1 MISRKHLSQNIAFG
15 LFRLLSLSVVGILF
29 AILGFI
35 IYKGIGVIDW
45 EFLTGAPTDGMTS
58 GGILPAIV
66 GTFCLMT
73 GSALFAFPVG
83 VMSGIYMNEYAPK
96 GWIVRFIRMMTNN
109 LSGIPSIVFGLF
121 GMALFVNYMDFGDSI
136 LAGSLTLGL
145 LSLPLV
151 IRTTEEA
158 LKAIPDNLREGS
170 RALGATKQQTIWH
183 VILPM
188 GMPNIITGLILALGR
203 VSGETAPILFT
214 CAAYFL
220 PQLPGSI
227 FDQCMA
233 LPMNVLLGWHIQ
245 TIIVVTSVAIVLYSM
260 LGGMKAVIWTEAI
273 QGIILIG
280 GALVCM
286 FILLF
291 DMPGGPVQTF
301 SIAMED
307 GKFSLGSF
315 GSSLSESTFWVCLIY
330 GIFTNLQNYG
340 IDQSYV
346 QRYHT
351 AKNEKE
357 AKFSALFGGYLFIPV
372 SAVFFMIGTGL
383 YAFYKVHPGILP
395 DGVGADYVFPFFIVN
410 ELPVGL
416 TGLLIASIFAAGMST
431 IATSVTSSSTIILT
445 DYYQRFRK
453 HAGNRE
459 RMLVLKLSSVGVGVA
474 GILVAFAFMSVQSAL
489 DAWWALASI
498 FSGGMLGLFLLGYI
512 SRKARNF
519 DAVLGVVCGVILV
532 CWIVISPFVHANLA
546 IVFGTL
552 LIFLVGFLSA
562 NLLNKR
568 RCK

>member
-1 MISRKHLSQNIAFG
+1 MHIIDIIVFLLFTGGVVAFG
-15 LFRLLSLSVVGILF
+15 CSFFKKKGTSEEFTSAGRSLPGWVVGMSIFATYVSSISYLGYPGKAFSGDWNAFVFSLSIPIASCF
-29 AILGFI
+29 AARYFVPFYRSQDSISAYSFLENRFGPWAR
-35 IYKGIGVIDW
+35 IYASSCYL
-45 EFLTGAPTDGMTS
+45 LTQIAR
-58 GGILPAIV
+58 
-66 GTFCLMT
+66 T
-73 GSALFAFPVG
+73 GS
-83 VMSGIYMNEYAPK
+83 
-96 GWIVRFIRMMTNN
+96 
-109 LSGIPSIVFGLF
+109 
-121 GMALFVNYMDFGDSI
+121 I
-136 LAGSLTLGL
+136 LYL
-145 LSLPLV
+145 L
-151 IRTTEEA
+151 
-158 LKAIPDNLREGS
+158 
-170 RALGATKQQTIWH
+170 
-183 VILPM
+183 
-188 GMPNIITGLILALGR
+188 
-203 VSGETAPILFT
+203 
-214 CAAYFL
+214 
-220 PQLPGSI
+220 
-227 FDQCMA
+227 A

>member
-1 MISRKHLSQNIAFG
+1 MHIIDIIVFLLFTGGVVAFG
-15 LFRLLSLSVVGILF
+15 CSFFKKKGTSEEFTSAGRSLPGWVVGMSIFATYVSSISYLGYPGKAFSGDWNAFVFSLSIPIASYF
-29 AILGFI
+29 AARYFVPFYRSQDSISAYSFLENRFGPWAR
-35 IYKGIGVIDW
+35 IYASSCYL
-45 EFLTGAPTDGMTS
+45 LTQIAR
-58 GGILPAIV
+58 
-66 GTFCLMT
+66 T
-73 GSALFAFPVG
+73 GS
-83 VMSGIYMNEYAPK
+83 
-96 GWIVRFIRMMTNN
+96 
-109 LSGIPSIVFGLF
+109 
-121 GMALFVNYMDFGDSI
+121 I
-136 LAGSLTLGL
+136 LYL
-145 LSLPLV
+145 L
-151 IRTTEEA
+151 
-158 LKAIPDNLREGS
+158 
-170 RALGATKQQTIWH
+170 
-183 VILPM
+183 
-188 GMPNIITGLILALGR
+188 
-203 VSGETAPILFT
+203 
-214 CAAYFL
+214 
-220 PQLPGSI
+220 
-227 FDQCMA
+227 A
-233 LPMNVLLGWHIQ
+233 LPMNVLLGWNIQ
-245 TIIVVTSVAIVLYSM
+245 TIIIVTSVAIVLYSM

-291 DMPGGPVQTF
+291 DMPEGPAQTF

-330 GIFTNLQNYG
+330 GVFTNLQNYG

-372 SAVFFMIGTGL
+372 SAVFFVIGTGL
-383 YAFYKVHPGILP
+383 YAFYKVHPGVLP

-562 NLLNKR
+562 NLFNKR

>member
-1 MISRKHLSQNIAFG
+1 MHIIDIIVFLLFTGGVVAFG
-15 LFRLLSLSVVGILF
+15 CSFFKKKGTSEEFTSAGRSLPGWVVGMSIFATYVSSISYLGYPGKAFSGDWNAFVFSLSIPIASYF
-29 AILGFI
+29 AARYFVPFYRSQDSISAYSFLENRFGPWAR
-35 IYKGIGVIDW
+35 IYASSCYL
-45 EFLTGAPTDGMTS
+45 LTQIAR
-58 GGILPAIV
+58 
-66 GTFCLMT
+66 T
-73 GSALFAFPVG
+73 GS
-83 VMSGIYMNEYAPK
+83 
-96 GWIVRFIRMMTNN
+96 
-109 LSGIPSIVFGLF
+109 
-121 GMALFVNYMDFGDSI
+121 I
-136 LAGSLTLGL
+136 LYL
-145 LSLPLV
+145 L
-151 IRTTEEA
+151 
-158 LKAIPDNLREGS
+158 
-170 RALGATKQQTIWH
+170 
-183 VILPM
+183 
-188 GMPNIITGLILALGR
+188 
-203 VSGETAPILFT
+203 
-214 CAAYFL
+214 
-220 PQLPGSI
+220 
-227 FDQCMA
+227 A
-233 LPMNVLLGWHIQ
+233 LPMNVLLGWNIQ
-245 TIIVVTSVAIVLYSM
+245 TIIIVTSVAIVLYSM

-291 DMPGGPVQTF
+291 DMPEGPAQTF

-330 GIFTNLQNYG
+330 GVFTNLQNYG

-383 YAFYKVHPGILP
+383 YAFYKVHPGVLP

-519 DAVLGVVCGVILV
+519 DAELGVVCGVILV

-562 NLLNKR
+562 NLFNKR

>member
-1 MISRKHLSQNIAFG
+1 MHIIDIIVFLLFTGGVVAFG
-15 LFRLLSLSVVGILF
+15 CSFFKKKGTSEEFTSAGRSLPGWVVGMSIFATYVSGISYLGYPGKAFSGDWNAFVFSLSIPIASYF
-29 AILGFI
+29 AARYFVPFYRSQDSISAYSFLENRFGPWAR
-35 IYKGIGVIDW
+35 IYTSSCYL
-45 EFLTGAPTDGMTS
+45 LTQIAR
-58 GGILPAIV
+58 
-66 GTFCLMT
+66 T
-73 GSALFAFPVG
+73 GS
-83 VMSGIYMNEYAPK
+83 
-96 GWIVRFIRMMTNN
+96 
-109 LSGIPSIVFGLF
+109 
-121 GMALFVNYMDFGDSI
+121 I
-136 LAGSLTLGL
+136 LYL
-145 LSLPLV
+145 L
-151 IRTTEEA
+151 
-158 LKAIPDNLREGS
+158 
-170 RALGATKQQTIWH
+170 
-183 VILPM
+183 
-188 GMPNIITGLILALGR
+188 
-203 VSGETAPILFT
+203 
-214 CAAYFL
+214 
-220 PQLPGSI
+220 
-227 FDQCMA
+227 A
-233 LPMNVLLGWHIQ
+233 LPMNVLLGWNIQ
-245 TIIVVTSVAIVLYSM
+245 TIIIVTSVAIVLYSM

-291 DMPGGPVQTF
+291 DMPEGPAQTF

-330 GIFTNLQNYG
+330 GVFTNLQNYG

-383 YAFYKVHPGILP
+383 YAFYKVHPGVLP

-562 NLLNKR
+562 NLFNKR

>member
-1 MISRKHLSQNIAFG
+1 MHIIDIIVFLLFTGGVVAFG
-15 LFRLLSLSVVGILF
+15 CSFFKKKGTSEEFTSAGRSLPGWVVGMSIFATYVSSISYLGYPGKAFSGDWNAFVFSLSIPIASYF
-29 AILGFI
+29 AARYFVPFYRSQDSISAYSFLENRFGPWAR
-35 IYKGIGVIDW
+35 IYASSCYL
-45 EFLTGAPTDGMTS
+45 LTQIAR
-58 GGILPAIV
+58 
-66 GTFCLMT
+66 T
-73 GSALFAFPVG
+73 GS
-83 VMSGIYMNEYAPK
+83 
-96 GWIVRFIRMMTNN
+96 
-109 LSGIPSIVFGLF
+109 
-121 GMALFVNYMDFGDSI
+121 I
-136 LAGSLTLGL
+136 LYL
-145 LSLPLV
+145 L
-151 IRTTEEA
+151 
-158 LKAIPDNLREGS
+158 
-170 RALGATKQQTIWH
+170 
-183 VILPM
+183 
-188 GMPNIITGLILALGR
+188 
-203 VSGETAPILFT
+203 
-214 CAAYFL
+214 
-220 PQLPGSI
+220 
-227 FDQCMA
+227 A
-233 LPMNVLLGWHIQ
+233 LPMNVLLGWNIQ
-245 TIIVVTSVAIVLYSM
+245 TIIIVTSVAIVLYSM

-291 DMPGGPVQTF
+291 DMPEGPAQTF

-330 GIFTNLQNYG
+330 GVFTNLQNYG

-383 YAFYKVHPGILP
+383 YAFYKVHPGVLP

-532 CWIVISPFVHANLA
+532 CWIVISPFIHANLA

-562 NLLNKR
+562 NLFNKR

>member
-1 MISRKHLSQNIAFG
+1 MHIIDIIVFLLFTGGVVAFG
-15 LFRLLSLSVVGILF
+15 CSFFKKKGTSEEFTSAGRSLPGWVVGMSIFATYVSSISYLGYPGKAFSGDWNAFVFSLSIPIASYF
-29 AILGFI
+29 AARYFVPFYRSQDSISAYSFLENRFGPWAR
-35 IYKGIGVIDW
+35 IYASSCYL
-45 EFLTGAPTDGMTS
+45 LTQIAR
-58 GGILPAIV
+58 
-66 GTFCLMT
+66 T
-73 GSALFAFPVG
+73 GS
-83 VMSGIYMNEYAPK
+83 
-96 GWIVRFIRMMTNN
+96 
-109 LSGIPSIVFGLF
+109 
-121 GMALFVNYMDFGDSI
+121 I
-136 LAGSLTLGL
+136 LYL
-145 LSLPLV
+145 L
-151 IRTTEEA
+151 
-158 LKAIPDNLREGS
+158 
-170 RALGATKQQTIWH
+170 
-183 VILPM
+183 
-188 GMPNIITGLILALGR
+188 
-203 VSGETAPILFT
+203 
-214 CAAYFL
+214 
-220 PQLPGSI
+220 
-227 FDQCMA
+227 A
-233 LPMNVLLGWHIQ
+233 LPMNVLLGWNIQ
-245 TIIVVTSVAIVLYSM
+245 TIIIVTSVAIVLYSM

-280 GALVCM
+280 GAQVCM

-291 DMPGGPVQTF
+291 DMPEGPAQTF

-330 GIFTNLQNYG
+330 GVFTNLQNYG

-383 YAFYKVHPGILP
+383 YAFYKVHPGVLP

-562 NLLNKR
+562 NLFNKR

>member
-1 MISRKHLSQNIAFG
+1 MH
-15 LFRLLSLSVVGILF
+15 
-29 AILGFI
+29 I
-35 IYKGIGVIDW
+35 ID
-45 EFLTGAPTDGMTS
+45 
-58 GGILPAIV
+58 
-66 GTFCLMT
+66 
-73 GSALFAFPVG
+73 
-83 VMSGIYMNEYAPK
+83 
-96 GWIVRFIRMMTNN
+96 
-109 LSGIPSIVFGLF
+109 
-121 GMALFVNYMDFGDSI
+121 
-136 LAGSLTLGL
+136 
-145 LSLPLV
+145 
-151 IRTTEEA
+151 
-158 LKAIPDNLREGS
+158 
-170 RALGATKQQTIWH
+170 
-183 VILPM
+183 
-188 GMPNIITGLILALGR
+188 IIIF
-203 VSGETAPILFT
+203 ILFT
-214 CAAYFL
+214 GGVVAFGCSFFKKKGTSEEFTSAGRS
-220 PQLPGSI
+220 LPGWVVGMSI
-227 FDQCMA
+227 FATYVSSISYLGYPGKAFSGDWNAFVFSLSIPIASYFAARYFVPFYRSQDSISAYSFLENRFGPWARIYASSCYLLTQIARTGSILYLLA

-395 DGVGADYVFPFFIVN
+395 DGVRADYVFPFFIVN

-512 SRKARNF
+512 SKKARNF

-532 CWIVISPFVHANLA
+532 CWIVISPFVHANLV

>member
-1 MISRKHLSQNIAFG
+1 MHIIDIIVFLLFTGGVVAFG
-15 LFRLLSLSVVGILF
+15 CSFFKKKGTSEEFTSAGRSLPGWVVGMSIFATYVSSISYLGYPGKAFSGDWNAFVFSLSIPIASYF
-29 AILGFI
+29 AARYFVPFYRSQDSISAYSFLENRFGPWAR
-35 IYKGIGVIDW
+35 IYASSCYL
-45 EFLTGAPTDGMTS
+45 LTQIAR
-58 GGILPAIV
+58 
-66 GTFCLMT
+66 T
-73 GSALFAFPVG
+73 GS
-83 VMSGIYMNEYAPK
+83 
-96 GWIVRFIRMMTNN
+96 
-109 LSGIPSIVFGLF
+109 
-121 GMALFVNYMDFGDSI
+121 I
-136 LAGSLTLGL
+136 LYL
-145 LSLPLV
+145 L
-151 IRTTEEA
+151 
-158 LKAIPDNLREGS
+158 
-170 RALGATKQQTIWH
+170 
-183 VILPM
+183 
-188 GMPNIITGLILALGR
+188 
-203 VSGETAPILFT
+203 
-214 CAAYFL
+214 
-220 PQLPGSI
+220 
-227 FDQCMA
+227 A

-291 DMPGGPVQTF
+291 DMPGGPVRTF

-512 SRKARNF
+512 SKKARNF

>member
-1 MISRKHLSQNIAFG
+1 MHIIDIIVFLLFTGGVVAFG
-15 LFRLLSLSVVGILF
+15 CSFFKKKGTSEEFTSAGRSLPGWVVGMSIFATYVSSISYLGYPEKAFSGDWNAFVFSLSIPIASYF
-29 AILGFI
+29 AARYFVPFYRSQDSISAYSFLENRFGPWAR
-35 IYKGIGVIDW
+35 IYASSCYL
-45 EFLTGAPTDGMTS
+45 LTQIAR
-58 GGILPAIV
+58 
-66 GTFCLMT
+66 T
-73 GSALFAFPVG
+73 GS
-83 VMSGIYMNEYAPK
+83 
-96 GWIVRFIRMMTNN
+96 
-109 LSGIPSIVFGLF
+109 
-121 GMALFVNYMDFGDSI
+121 I
-136 LAGSLTLGL
+136 LYL
-145 LSLPLV
+145 L
-151 IRTTEEA
+151 
-158 LKAIPDNLREGS
+158 
-170 RALGATKQQTIWH
+170 
-183 VILPM
+183 
-188 GMPNIITGLILALGR
+188 
-203 VSGETAPILFT
+203 
-214 CAAYFL
+214 
-220 PQLPGSI
+220 
-227 FDQCMA
+227 A

-512 SRKARNF
+512 SKKARNF

>member
-1 MISRKHLSQNIAFG
+1 MHIIDIIVFLLFTGGVVAFG
-15 LFRLLSLSVVGILF
+15 CSFFKKKGTSEEFTSAGRSLPGWVVGMSIFATYVSSISYLGYPGKAFSGDWNAFVFSLSIPIASYF
-29 AILGFI
+29 AARYFVPFYRSQDSISAYSFLENRFGPWAR
-35 IYKGIGVIDW
+35 IYASSCYL
-45 EFLTGAPTDGMTS
+45 LTQIAR
-58 GGILPAIV
+58 
-66 GTFCLMT
+66 T
-73 GSALFAFPVG
+73 GS
-83 VMSGIYMNEYAPK
+83 
-96 GWIVRFIRMMTNN
+96 
-109 LSGIPSIVFGLF
+109 
-121 GMALFVNYMDFGDSI
+121 I
-136 LAGSLTLGL
+136 LYL
-145 LSLPLV
+145 L
-151 IRTTEEA
+151 
-158 LKAIPDNLREGS
+158 
-170 RALGATKQQTIWH
+170 
-183 VILPM
+183 
-188 GMPNIITGLILALGR
+188 
-203 VSGETAPILFT
+203 
-214 CAAYFL
+214 
-220 PQLPGSI
+220 
-227 FDQCMA
+227 A
-233 LPMNVLLGWHIQ
+233 LPMNVLLGWNIQ
-245 TIIVVTSVAIVLYSM
+245 TIIIVTSVAIVLYSM

-291 DMPGGPVQTF
+291 DMPEGPAQTF

-330 GIFTNLQNYG
+330 GVFTNLQNYG

-383 YAFYKVHPGILP
+383 YAFYKVHPGVLP

-416 TGLLIASIFAAGMST
+416 TGLLIASIFGAGMST

-562 NLLNKR
+562 NLFNKR

>member
-1 MISRKHLSQNIAFG
+1 MHIIDIIVFLLFTGGVVAFG
-15 LFRLLSLSVVGILF
+15 CSFFKKKGTSEEFTSAGRSLPGWVVGMSIFATYVSSISYLGYPGKAFSGDWNAFVFSLSIPIASYF
-29 AILGFI
+29 AARYFVPFYRSQDSISAYSFLENRFGPWAR
-35 IYKGIGVIDW
+35 IYASSCYL
-45 EFLTGAPTDGMTS
+45 LTQIAR
-58 GGILPAIV
+58 
-66 GTFCLMT
+66 T
-73 GSALFAFPVG
+73 GS
-83 VMSGIYMNEYAPK
+83 
-96 GWIVRFIRMMTNN
+96 
-109 LSGIPSIVFGLF
+109 
-121 GMALFVNYMDFGDSI
+121 I
-136 LAGSLTLGL
+136 LYL
-145 LSLPLV
+145 L
-151 IRTTEEA
+151 
-158 LKAIPDNLREGS
+158 
-170 RALGATKQQTIWH
+170 
-183 VILPM
+183 
-188 GMPNIITGLILALGR
+188 
-203 VSGETAPILFT
+203 
-214 CAAYFL
+214 
-220 PQLPGSI
+220 
-227 FDQCMA
+227 A

-512 SRKARNF
+512 SKKARNF

-562 NLLNKR
+562 NPVSYTHLTLPTN
-568 RCK
+568 

>member
-1 MISRKHLSQNIAFG
+1 MHIIDIIVFLLFTGGVVAFG
-15 LFRLLSLSVVGILF
+15 CSFFKKKGTSEEFTSAGRSLPGWVVGMSIFATYVSSISYLGYPGKAFSGDWNAFVFSLSIPIASYF
-29 AILGFI
+29 AARYFVPFYRSQDSISAYSFLENRFGPWAR
-35 IYKGIGVIDW
+35 IYASSCYL
-45 EFLTGAPTDGMTS
+45 LTQIAR
-58 GGILPAIV
+58 
-66 GTFCLMT
+66 T
-73 GSALFAFPVG
+73 GS
-83 VMSGIYMNEYAPK
+83 
-96 GWIVRFIRMMTNN
+96 
-109 LSGIPSIVFGLF
+109 
-121 GMALFVNYMDFGDSI
+121 I
-136 LAGSLTLGL
+136 LYL
-145 LSLPLV
+145 L
-151 IRTTEEA
+151 
-158 LKAIPDNLREGS
+158 
-170 RALGATKQQTIWH
+170 
-183 VILPM
+183 
-188 GMPNIITGLILALGR
+188 
-203 VSGETAPILFT
+203 
-214 CAAYFL
+214 
-220 PQLPGSI
+220 
-227 FDQCMA
+227 A

-383 YAFYKVHPGILP
+383 YAFYNVHPGILP

>member
-1 MISRKHLSQNIAFG
+1 MHIIDIIVFLLFTGGVVAFG
-15 LFRLLSLSVVGILF
+15 CSFFKKKGTSEEFTSAGRSLPGWVVGMSIFATYVSSISYLGYPGKAFSGDWNAFVFSLSIPIASYF
-29 AILGFI
+29 AARYFVPFYRSQDSISAYSFLENRFGPWAR
-35 IYKGIGVIDW
+35 IYASSCYL
-45 EFLTGAPTDGMTS
+45 LTQIAR
-58 GGILPAIV
+58 
-66 GTFCLMT
+66 T
-73 GSALFAFPVG
+73 GS
-83 VMSGIYMNEYAPK
+83 
-96 GWIVRFIRMMTNN
+96 
-109 LSGIPSIVFGLF
+109 
-121 GMALFVNYMDFGDSI
+121 I
-136 LAGSLTLGL
+136 LYL
-145 LSLPLV
+145 L
-151 IRTTEEA
+151 
-158 LKAIPDNLREGS
+158 
-170 RALGATKQQTIWH
+170 
-183 VILPM
+183 
-188 GMPNIITGLILALGR
+188 
-203 VSGETAPILFT
+203 
-214 CAAYFL
+214 
-220 PQLPGSI
+220 
-227 FDQCMA
+227 A
-233 LPMNVLLGWHIQ
+233 LPMNVLLGWNIQ
-245 TIIVVTSVAIVLYSM
+245 TIIIVTSVAIVLYSM

-291 DMPGGPVQTF
+291 DMPEGPAQTF

-330 GIFTNLQNYG
+330 GVFTNLQNYG

-383 YAFYKVHPGILP
+383 YAFYKVHPGVLP

-562 NLLNKR
+562 NLFGSAGFSVN
-568 RCK
+568 

>member
-1 MISRKHLSQNIAFG
+1 MHIIDIIVFLLFTGGVVDFGCSFFKKKGTSEEFTSAGRSLPGWVVGMSIFATYVSSISYLGYPGKAFSG
-15 LFRLLSLSVVGILF
+15 DWNAFVFSLSIPIASYF
-29 AILGFI
+29 AARYFVPFYRSQDSISAYSFLENRFGPWAR
-35 IYKGIGVIDW
+35 IYASSCYL
-45 EFLTGAPTDGMTS
+45 LTQIAR
-58 GGILPAIV
+58 
-66 GTFCLMT
+66 T
-73 GSALFAFPVG
+73 GS
-83 VMSGIYMNEYAPK
+83 
-96 GWIVRFIRMMTNN
+96 
-109 LSGIPSIVFGLF
+109 
-121 GMALFVNYMDFGDSI
+121 I
-136 LAGSLTLGL
+136 LYL
-145 LSLPLV
+145 L
-151 IRTTEEA
+151 
-158 LKAIPDNLREGS
+158 
-170 RALGATKQQTIWH
+170 
-183 VILPM
+183 
-188 GMPNIITGLILALGR
+188 
-203 VSGETAPILFT
+203 
-214 CAAYFL
+214 
-220 PQLPGSI
+220 
-227 FDQCMA
+227 A

>member
-1 MISRKHLSQNIAFG
+1 MHIIDIIVFLLFTGGVVAFG
-15 LFRLLSLSVVGILF
+15 CSFFKKKGTSEEFTSAGRSLPGWVVGMSIFATYVSSISYLGYPGKAFSGDWNAFVFSLSIPIASYF
-29 AILGFI
+29 AARYFVPFYRSQDSISAYSFLENRFGPWAR
-35 IYKGIGVIDW
+35 IYASSCYL
-45 EFLTGAPTDGMTS
+45 LTQIAR
-58 GGILPAIV
+58 
-66 GTFCLMT
+66 T
-73 GSALFAFPVG
+73 GS
-83 VMSGIYMNEYAPK
+83 
-96 GWIVRFIRMMTNN
+96 
-109 LSGIPSIVFGLF
+109 
-121 GMALFVNYMDFGDSI
+121 I
-136 LAGSLTLGL
+136 LYL
-145 LSLPLV
+145 L
-151 IRTTEEA
+151 
-158 LKAIPDNLREGS
+158 
-170 RALGATKQQTIWH
+170 
-183 VILPM
+183 
-188 GMPNIITGLILALGR
+188 
-203 VSGETAPILFT
+203 
-214 CAAYFL
+214 
-220 PQLPGSI
+220 
-227 FDQCMA
+227 A

-416 TGLLIASIFAAGMST
+416 TRLLIASIFAAGMST

>member
-1 MISRKHLSQNIAFG
+1 MHIIDIIVFLLFTGGVVAFG
-15 LFRLLSLSVVGILF
+15 CSFFKKKGTSEEFTSAGRSLPGWVVGMSIFATYVSSISYLGYPGKAFSGDWNAFVFSLSIPIASYF
-29 AILGFI
+29 AARYFVPFYRSQDSISAYSFLENRFGPWAR
-35 IYKGIGVIDW
+35 IYASSCYL
-45 EFLTGAPTDGMTS
+45 LTQIAR
-58 GGILPAIV
+58 
-66 GTFCLMT
+66 T
-73 GSALFAFPVG
+73 GS
-83 VMSGIYMNEYAPK
+83 
-96 GWIVRFIRMMTNN
+96 
-109 LSGIPSIVFGLF
+109 
-121 GMALFVNYMDFGDSI
+121 I
-136 LAGSLTLGL
+136 LYL
-145 LSLPLV
+145 L
-151 IRTTEEA
+151 
-158 LKAIPDNLREGS
+158 
-170 RALGATKQQTIWH
+170 
-183 VILPM
+183 
-188 GMPNIITGLILALGR
+188 
-203 VSGETAPILFT
+203 
-214 CAAYFL
+214 
-220 PQLPGSI
+220 
-227 FDQCMA
+227 A

-532 CWIVISPFVHANLA
+532 CWIVISPFVHVNLA

>member
-1 MISRKHLSQNIAFG
+1 MHIIDIIVFLLFTGGVVGFGCSFFKKKGTSEEFTSAGRSLPGWVVGMSIFATYVSSISYLGYPGKAFSG
-15 LFRLLSLSVVGILF
+15 DWNAFVFSLSIPIASYF
-29 AILGFI
+29 AARYFVPFYRSQDSISAYSFLENRFGPWAR
-35 IYKGIGVIDW
+35 IYASSCYL
-45 EFLTGAPTDGMTS
+45 LTQIAR
-58 GGILPAIV
+58 
-66 GTFCLMT
+66 T
-73 GSALFAFPVG
+73 GS
-83 VMSGIYMNEYAPK
+83 
-96 GWIVRFIRMMTNN
+96 
-109 LSGIPSIVFGLF
+109 
-121 GMALFVNYMDFGDSI
+121 I
-136 LAGSLTLGL
+136 LYL
-145 LSLPLV
+145 L
-151 IRTTEEA
+151 
-158 LKAIPDNLREGS
+158 
-170 RALGATKQQTIWH
+170 
-183 VILPM
+183 
-188 GMPNIITGLILALGR
+188 
-203 VSGETAPILFT
+203 
-214 CAAYFL
+214 
-220 PQLPGSI
+220 
-227 FDQCMA
+227 A

-512 SRKARNF
+512 SKKARNF

>member
-1 MISRKHLSQNIAFG
+1 MHIIDIIVFLLFTGGVVAFG
-15 LFRLLSLSVVGILF
+15 CSFFKKKGTSEEFTSAGRSLPGWVVGMSIFATYVSSISYLGYPGKAFSGDWNAFVFSLSIPIASYF
-29 AILGFI
+29 AARYFVPFYRSQDSISAYSFLENRFGPWAR
-35 IYKGIGVIDW
+35 IYASSCYL
-45 EFLTGAPTDGMTS
+45 LTQIAR
-58 GGILPAIV
+58 
-66 GTFCLMT
+66 T
-73 GSALFAFPVG
+73 GS
-83 VMSGIYMNEYAPK
+83 
-96 GWIVRFIRMMTNN
+96 
-109 LSGIPSIVFGLF
+109 
-121 GMALFVNYMDFGDSI
+121 I
-136 LAGSLTLGL
+136 LYL
-145 LSLPLV
+145 L
-151 IRTTEEA
+151 
-158 LKAIPDNLREGS
+158 
-170 RALGATKQQTIWH
+170 
-183 VILPM
+183 
-188 GMPNIITGLILALGR
+188 
-203 VSGETAPILFT
+203 
-214 CAAYFL
+214 
-220 PQLPGSI
+220 
-227 FDQCMA
+227 A
-233 LPMNVLLGWHIQ
+233 LPMNVLLGWNIQ
-245 TIIVVTSVAIVLYSM
+245 TIIIVTSVAIVLYSM

-291 DMPGGPVQTF
+291 DMPEGPAQTF

-330 GIFTNLQNYG
+330 GVFTNLQNYG

-383 YAFYKVHPGILP
+383 YAFYKVHPGVLP

-532 CWIVISPFVHANLA
+532 WWIVISPFVHANLA

-562 NLLNKR
+562 NLFNKR